1 MTKEQIIADLDYASA
16 IARDGATTPLLG
28 GPIGLMWGILISA
41 ALMGMWAILT
51 RIINVPYNAI
61 WVIWVAFAVIGGFG
75 SAILGKRI
83 DNKAGANSVANRVES
98 YVWIMFS
105 GFAGTLFIGAVLNM
119 VLQKAS
125 PEIFYF
131 IMVAA
136 FAAQGLAYGV
146 VAKLTNLKWIH
157 MASLASFVSSAVCFS
172 MLGDV
177 NMYVVASIAAII
189 TIVIPSLISMQK
201 ANKNA

>member
-28 GPIGLMWGILISA
+28 GPIGLIWGILISA

-61 WVIWVAFAVIGGFG
+61 WIIWVGGFG

-105 GFAGTLFIGAVLNM
+105 AFAGTLFIGAVLNM

-125 PEIFYF
+125 PEIFSF
-131 IMVAA
+131 ILSPLRV
-136 FAAQGLAYGV
+136 
-146 VAKLTNLKWIH
+146 
-157 MASLASFVSSAVCFS
+157 
-172 MLGDV
+172 
-177 NMYVVASIAAII
+177 
-189 TIVIPSLISMQK
+189 
-201 ANKNA
+201 